1 MFRYLLQ
8 RLAGE
13 KLTEYLSQTYVIRRA
28 AQMTVSAYY
37 RLTGNANAKNLLE
50 SGRFRAILNSF
61 KTNLKKELEDVQREL
76 KNKNQKK

>member
-13 KLTEYLSQTYVIRRA
+13 KMIEYLSQTYVIRRA

-37 RLTGNANAKNLLE
+37 RLSGDANVKKLLE
-50 SGRFRAILNSF
+50 TGRFRTILNSF
-61 KTNLKKELEDVQREL
+61 KTNLKKELEDVQREIKS
-76 KNKNQKK
+76 KNKK

>member
-1 MFRYLLQ
+1 MFRYLFQ

-13 KLTEYLSQTYVIRRA
+13 KMIEYLSQTYVIRRA

-37 RLTGNANAKNLLE
+37 RLSGDPNAKKLME

-61 KTNLKKELEDVQREL
+61 KTNLKKELEDVQRQI
-76 KNKNQKK
+76 KNKNDKK